1 MCLDCDEFPA
11 AEGGSERRIMGE
23 CRDCF
28 ALSDA
33 RLNAEMVGRIGGA
46 IATLHHGLGCARC
59 HSGFTMCQNNRE
71 DYMVRRFPSIYAQ
84 ALKDGHF
91 EVERRAAETLLESR
105 DCMAG
110 ESPGQ

>member
-11 AEGGSERRIMGE
+11 TEGGSERRIMGE

-33 RLNAEMVGRIGGA
+33 RLNAETVGRIGGA
-46 IATLHHGLGCARC
+46 TATLHHGLGCARC
-59 HSGFTMCQNNRE
+59 HSGFTMCRNNRE

-84 ALKDGHF
+84 ALEDGHF
-91 EVERRAAETLLESR
+91 EVERRAAETLLEFR
-105 DCMAG
+105 DSMAR